1 MFARPLANQIICRTI
16 ASAVVVPSDESPR
29 HKRRQSSSP
38 EAAKRARIEANLAP
52 EKPTVKDTSKD
63 EEKRRGRR
71 LFGALLGTI
80 GKFQADNSSARA
92 RNNAVK
98 RREVEAKLQEK
109 LKAQTEEIDE
119 KLKREDEGINHRK
132 MVEQRQFDERAV
144 GNLRSDISGLMQI
157 RHDNLL
163 NQAHTLSTKSS
174 PKLFYL
180 PWKLTPEEEERI
192 KLQVLAAQDIID
204 REQREFQQ
212 KRETLG
218 EDDQNSGTANIQEPD
233 VATDR
238 YDALELAED
247 RTHEDEDMVYEAP
260 EDPATNLDN
269 APAEEQHQRNA
280 SDVDLGDVSVE
291 EAGEDAVIY

>member
-1 MFARPLANQIICRTI
+1 MDEEYKTI

-38 EAAKRARIEANLAP
+38 EATKRARIEANLAP

-71 LFGALLGTI
+71 LFGAILGTI
-80 GKFQADNSSARA
+80 GKFQADNSSVRA
-92 RNNAVK
+92 RNSAVK

-132 MVEQRQFDERAV
+132 MVEQRQFDERA
-144 GNLRSDISGLMQI
+144 MQI
-157 RHDNLL
+157 RHDSLL

-204 REQREFQQ
+204 REQRELQQ
-212 KRETLG
+212 NRGTLG
-218 EDDQNSGTANIQEPD
+218 GDDQNSGTANIQEPD

-238 YDALELAED
+238 YDAPELAED

-269 APAEEQHQRNA
+269 APVEEQHQRHA

>member
-1 MFARPLANQIICRTI
+1 MDEDYKTI

-38 EAAKRARIEANLAP
+38 EAAKRARIEANLTP
-52 EKPTVKDTSKD
+52 EKTTIKDTSKD

-80 GKFQADNSSARA
+80 GKFQADNSSVRA
-92 RNNAVK
+92 RNSAVK

-144 GNLRSDISGLMQI
+144 GNLRSNISG
-157 RHDNLL
+157 
-163 NQAHTLSTKSS
+163 
-174 PKLFYL
+174 LFYL

-192 KLQVLAAQDIID
+192 KQQVLAAQDIID

-233 VATDR
+233 VAADR
-238 YDALELAED
+238 YDALELAEDRAHEDEDRTHEGED

-260 EDPATNLDN
+260 EDPAANLDN
-269 APAEEQHQRNA
+269 APVEEQHQRHA
-280 SDVDLGDVSVE
+280 SDVDLGDVI
-291 EAGEDAVIY
+291 VIGDYCLFSFTLTAQTLL